1 MTLAATIDSL
11 GPEAIRSAI
20 DGDRAAVDQLLK
32 ALQRPFYNLALRML
46 GDRSVAE
53 DATQECLLRVITHLS
68 QYRAE
73 ARFGTWA
80 TRVAVNVILDLR
92 GGRAREARMTLE
104 SFRGALETGRDEA
117 ATERPEDALLLKQAK
132 TQCSRALLQCLDGD
146 HRIAFVLG
154 EILEFDAADASE
166 ILDLEPAAYRKR
178 LSRARGELTAFLS
191 RECSVHS
198 AGRPCACHRRL
209 DFAVASGRLDPARLE
224 VHVADLAQLRTRL
237 TLLDAE
243 ERTHGMY
250 QGDEQPDLREQVL
263 DSVRRLLFQVG
274 TVTS

>member
-1 MTLAATIDSL
+1 MTLAGLTDSL
-11 GPEAIRSAI
+11 EPETIRRAI
-20 DGDRAAVDQLLK
+20 DGERAAVDQLLR

-53 DATQECLLRVITHLS
+53 DATQECLLRVVTHLS
-68 QYRAE
+68 QYRGE
-73 ARFGTWA
+73 AKFGTWA
-80 TRVAVNVILDLR
+80 TRVAVNVIFDFRSGL
-92 GGRAREARMTLE
+92 ARQARMTFDAFVE
-104 SFRGALETGRDEA
+104 KLETGRDSS

-146 HRIAFVLG
+146 HRMALILG
-154 EILEFDAADASE
+154 EILEFDSDDACE
-166 ILDLEPAAYRKR
+166 ILGLQPAAYRKR
-178 LSRARGELTAFLS
+178 LSRARAELTDVLS

-209 DFAVASGRLDPARLE
+209 GFAISSGRVDPARLE
-224 VHVADLAQLRTRL
+224 VQIADLADLRTRL

-243 ERTHGMY
+243 HRTLGMY

-263 DSVRRLLFQVG
+263 DSVRGVLFQTG